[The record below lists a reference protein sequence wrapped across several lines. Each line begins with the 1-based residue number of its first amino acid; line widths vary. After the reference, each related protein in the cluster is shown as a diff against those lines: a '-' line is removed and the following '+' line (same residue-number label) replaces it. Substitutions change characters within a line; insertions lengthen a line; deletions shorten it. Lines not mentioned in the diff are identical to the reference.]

1 MASPTAGQILS
12 ELAPAKSKSRYDQ
25 AWAEFMAFL
34 NCDDHQPNEED
45 YIQYFHHLQ
54 SGYCK
59 AVMGRNYLSDTGKL
73 LATALKLKDPES
85 YTGHCFRCTSAT
97 AAANT
102 GANTMELKHHF
113 GWQQESTAL
122 KYTKATKTRAVKMA
136 KLLVG
141 DDTAAKSS
149 EVTPSPDANNNNKQH
164 GESTSMQDGESTLMQ
179 RNTQFYNIDLRNA
192 SNISIS
198 VS

>member
-1 MASPTAGQILS
+1 
-12 ELAPAKSKSRYDQ
+12 
-25 AWAEFMAFL
+25 
-34 NCDDHQPNEED
+34 
-45 YIQYFHHLQ
+45 
-54 SGYCK
+54 
-59 AVMGRNYLSDTGKL
+59 
-73 LATALKLKDPES
+73 
-85 YTGHCFRCTSAT
+85 
-97 AAANT
+97 
-102 GANTMELKHHF
+102 
-113 GWQQESTAL
+113 
-122 KYTKATKTRAVKMA
+122 MA